1 MGKRKT
7 ARHPKAVAT
16 AAVPPTEIPHNR
28 GGQRTWR
35 RRLAIGCTGLLL
47 LLLAAWASGV
57 LAPLAFAQADYQMMQ
72 RNHPDAI
79 YWGQVA
85 SRLRGNPAHIEWLH
99 ARIERRNGDGEAMER
114 HLRAALA
121 KGLPQRQ
128 AELERALAQAQ
139 SGDLQSVAEEL
150 AEWMKDPGNHAAD
163 IADAYSLG
171 LRASGRLAE
180 AKIFITAWATD
191 CPDDPKSY
199 VELGRIAE
207 SEFRKQ
213 DAETK
218 FRRAVEV
225 NPNYPVAL
233 YALGQWL
240 LEQKRPEEA
249 LVLLRRCSELD
260 PRCRPAADILQ
271 AKCQRLLGDA
281 ESARALLAP
290 CLRASLRELDK
301 AYLRLSTH
309 PKHGAAEF
317 EMGMLEFDAQQYSQA
332 AEYFRQTI
340 RLAPQSD
347 DAEYQLG
354 LTLKRLGDNE
364 ASQQILQRV
373 TRQRAEIASLAAV
386 ASRIATDPDDFEAR
400 FRMGSILMDNGR
412 ADSGLFHLNCVLAIQ
427 PGHLAAHQRLA
438 EYYAAHQQDD
448 PQYAALASK
457 HRQWIESL
465 EEAKP

>member
-7 ARHPKAVAT
+7 DRRPAAIAT
-16 AAVPPTEIPHNR
+16 ATVPPTDIPR
-28 GGQRTWR
+28 RRTWR
-35 RRLAIGCTGLLL
+35 RTLAIACTGLLL
-47 LLLAAWASGV
+47 LLFVAWASGV

-85 SRLRGNPAHIEWLH
+85 SRLRGDPAQIEWLH

-121 KGLPQRQ
+121 KGLSRKQ
-128 AELERALAQAQ
+128 AEQERALAQAQ
-139 SGDLQSVAEEL
+139 SGDLQSVADTL
-150 AEWMKDPGNHAAD
+150 AEWMKEPGNNAAD

-191 CPDDPKSY
+191 CPDDPKSH

-240 LEQKRPEEA
+240 LEQKRPDES
-249 LVLLRRCSELD
+249 LVLLKRCSELD
-260 PRCRPAADILQ
+260 PQCRPAADILQ
-271 AKCQRLLGDA
+271 AQCQRLLGDG

-290 CLRASLRELDK
+290 CLRASVRELDK

-309 PKHGAAEF
+309 PKHGAAEY

-332 AEYFRQTI
+332 AEYFRQAI
-340 RLAPQSD
+340 RLAPESD

-354 LTLKRLGDNE
+354 LTLKRLGDHE
-364 ASQQILQRV
+364 QAEQILERV
-373 TRQRAEIASLAAV
+373 TRQRGEIASLAAV
-386 ASRIATDPDDFEAR
+386 ASRISKSPDDFEAR

-427 PGHLAAHQRLA
+427 PGHLATHRRLA

-448 PQYAALASK
+448 PHYAALASK